1 MPIYKS
7 NQPIEVIR
15 KTNTKGLEIMVGDQ
29 IHVSKYTATCQK
41 ITQAG
46 ALFLLDQYL
55 DQAYPMN
62 AEDSNRGG
70 YEASDLRK
78 TLQSE
83 EVLKIFAEYR
93 DRMQPFDNGDL
104 LRIPFFGE
112 IFGKEDAN
120 YFEPDDCEQ
129 WPLMKDRKNRIAFR
143 DNSWEWGWL
152 QNKRKG
158 SAAYFC
164 NVYNHGDAATGTPR
178 APSASARLSLS
189 FDHTIPGPL
198 RPRTSDNKP
207 ARRNRWIRKLS
218 ISLSTKEWGT

>member
-29 IHVSKYTATCQK
+29 IHVNKYTATCQK

-55 DQAYPMN
+55 DQAHPMN

-120 YFEPDDCEQ
+120 YFEPDGCEQ

-152 QNKRKG
+152 QNKKKG
-158 SAAYFC
+158 
-164 NVYNHGDAATGTPR
+164 
-178 APSASARLSLS
+178 SASARLSLS
-189 FDHTIPGPL
+189 FDHTIPGPP
-198 RPRTSDNKP
+198 RPRTSGNKP

>member
-15 KTNTKGLEIMVGDQ
+15 KASTKGLEIMVGDQ
-29 IHVSKYTATCQK
+29 IHVNKYTATCQK

-55 DQAYPMN
+55 DQTYPMN

-83 EVLKIFAEYR
+83 EVLKIFAEYH

-129 WPLMKDRKNRIAFR
+129 WPLMKDQKNRIAFR

-158 SAAYFC
+158 PAPRFCSVHAA
-164 NVYNHGDAATGTPR
+164 GLAT
-178 APSASARLSLS
+178 AWNASKS
-189 FDHTIPGPL
+189 FGV
-198 RPRTSDNKP
+198 RP
-207 ARRNRWIRKLS
+207 AFLIV
-218 ISLSTKEWGT
+218 

>member
-29 IHVSKYTATCQK
+29 IHVNKYTATCQK

-46 ALFLLDQYL
+46 ALFLLDQHL

-93 DRMQPFDNGDL
+93 DRMQPFDSGDL
-104 LRIPFFGE
+104 LRIPFLGE

-129 WPLMKDRKNRIAFR
+129 WPLMKDRKNRITFR

-158 SAAYFC
+158 SATDFWGVDY
-164 NVYNHGDAATGTPR
+164 VGY
-178 APSASARLSLS
+178 ASLWTASSS
-189 FDHTIPGPL
+189 FGV
-198 RPRTSDNKP
+198 RP
-207 ARRNRWIRKLS
+207 AFLIV
-218 ISLSTKEWGT
+218 

>member
-15 KTNTKGLEIMVGDQ
+15 KVSTKGLEIMVGDQ
-29 IHVSKYTATCQK
+29 IHVNKYTATCQK
-41 ITQAG
+41 ITQEG

-62 AEDSNRGG
+62 EEDTNRGG

-78 TLQSE
+78 TLQSD
-83 EVLKIFAEYR
+83 EVLDIFADYR

-104 LRIPFFGE
+104 LRIPFHGE
-112 IFGKEDAN
+112 IFGKESAN

-158 SAAYFC
+158 SATFFC
-164 NVYNHGDAATGTPR
+164 LVNDHGR
-178 APSASARLSLS
+178 ADYWGASTSL
-189 FDHTIPGPL
+189 GV
-198 RPRTSDNKP
+198 RP
-207 ARRNRWIRKLS
+207 AFLIV
-218 ISLSTKEWGT
+218 